1 MKNKKIIRLT
11 SGFTLIELI
20 GVIIILSLI
29 MLLSV
34 PLILNSIRSSKNE
47 LSDASKKILY
57 NAINIYINENLN
69 DFPKIDGNT
78 FCVSIDTLSKKEY
91 LPTDVYDSS
100 TGNTIP
106 SDSLIEVKVENNNY
120 TYNINNECKE
130 YVYTPPYQD
139 NSGANI
145 PELLNNMVPIR
156 YQNDNWIVADIS
168 KEWYDYNKKE
178 WANAVVL
185 NSGVTKNVGD
195 IISED
200 EISLWYVW
208 IPRYKYQLF
217 NVGETGV
224 EEQEIQIKFES
235 GIETTGTVKCED
247 IDFKANPTSEVSEI
261 CTNVMLGNWYT
272 HPAFTFGEQE
282 LTGFWVGKFEI
293 SGTTDNITIKP
304 NVSSL
309 RNQTVSSFFYSIQ
322 SISDIYKLNGDSH
335 MIKNMEWGAVAYL
348 SHSKYGINEEIYV
361 NNSANYY
368 TGRSGG
374 NVDGKVNLES
384 IQYQI
389 NSSSNKDY
397 NNYGYYTYDGKIV
410 NYDGI
415 IGEYAA
421 DRTLGT
427 KASTT
432 GNIYGVYDMSGGAWE
447 FVMANMQNED
457 GSFFVSQSGFSQI
470 PLDKYY
476 DKYSYGSSAIEFY
489 RGKLGDA
496 TKEVIK
502 DTNSYIGGWY
512 KDGVYFVAAQNPWL
526 DRGGSYNYSNTQ
538 GSNQAG
544 IFYFGKWYGN
554 GSTNS
559 SRAILCSLK

>member
-130 YVYTPPYQD
+130 YVYVPPYQD

-145 PELLNNMVPIR
+145 PELLNNMVPIK
-156 YQNDNWIVADIS
+156 YQNNNWVIADIS
-168 KEWYDYNKKE
+168 QEWYNYNKKE

-185 NSGVTKNVGD
+185 EDGISKNIGD
-195 IISED
+195 VIKEE
-200 EISLWYVW
+200 EIALWYVW

-217 NVGETGV
+217 NVGTTGV
-224 EEQEIQIKFES
+224 EEQEIEIKFES

-261 CTNVMLGNWYT
+261 CTNVKLGNWYT

-309 RNQTVSSFFYSIQ
+309 RGLNISTFFNSIKN
-322 SISDIYKLNGDSH
+322 ISDIYNLNGDSH
-335 MIKNMEWGAVAYL
+335 TIKNMEWGAVAYL
-348 SHSKYGINEEIYV
+348 SHSKYGINEEIYM
-361 NNSANYY
+361 NNSNDYY

-374 NVDGKVNLES
+374 NIGGSTNTVAKQFPTSGD
-384 IQYQI
+384 
-389 NSSSNKDY
+389 NSTY
-397 NNYGYYTYDGKIV
+397 IYYNYGYYTYDGKIV
-410 NYDGI
+410 NYDGS
-415 IGEYAA
+415 IGDYAA

-432 GNIYGVYDMSGGAWE
+432 GNIYGVYDMSGGTWE
-447 FVMANMQNED
+447 HVMGNMVDTVGN
-457 GSFFVSQSGFSQI
+457 FYTSGAGFTSENI
-470 PLDKYY
+470 PNLKYY
-476 DKYSYGSSAIEFY
+476 DSYSYSAEKKIY
-489 RGKLGDA
+489 TGGKLGDA
-496 TKEVIK
+496 TKETNGWYS
-502 DTNSYIGGWY
+502 DYAGFANLTNSW
-512 KDGVYFVAAQNPWL
+512 F
-526 DRGGSYNYSNTQ
+526 DRGGNYKNGIDAGVVRFNAYTG
-538 GSNQAG
+538 GSNST
-544 IFYFGKWYGN
+544 
-554 GSTNS
+554 GST
-559 SRAILCSLK
+559 RAVLLANNVS

>member
-1 MKNKKIIRLT
+1 MGGREDLLNKA
-11 SGFTLIELI
+11 FTLVELLAVVVILAVIALIATPIVKKSIDNSKNQVLKENISSIEKAAYNYAYQNNIGYDTNYKKLTLDELI
-20 GVIIILSLI
+20 SKGFLKKDIINPVTNEKMNGCVLYKWNETNNQYEFNYNEIC
-29 MLLSV
+29 
-34 PLILNSIRSSKNE
+34 PL
-47 LSDASKKILY
+47 
-57 NAINIYINENLN
+57 
-69 DFPKIDGNT
+69 F
-78 FCVSIDTLSKKEY
+78 
-91 LPTDVYDSS
+91 
-100 TGNTIP
+100 
-106 SDSLIEVKVENNNY
+106 
-120 TYNINNECKE
+120 
-130 YVYTPPYQD
+130 PYQD
-139 NSGANI
+139 DSGANK
-145 PELLNNMVPIR
+145 PEMLNNMIPII
-156 YQNDNWIVADIS
+156 YENDTWKYANIEE
-168 KEWYDYNKKE
+168 KWYDYNKKE

-272 HPAFTFGEQE
+272 HPAFTFGDQE

>member
-217 NVGETGV
+217 NVGTTGV
-224 EEQEIQIKFES
+224 EEQEIEIKFES

-261 CTNVMLGNWYT
+261 CTNAELGNWYT
-272 HPAFTFGEQE
+272 HPAFTFGDQE

-309 RNQTVSSFFYSIQ
+309 RGLNISTFFNSIKN
-322 SISDIYKLNGDSH
+322 ISDIYNLNGDSH
-335 MIKNMEWGAVAYL
+335 TIKNMEWGAVAYL
-348 SHSKYGINEEIYV
+348 SHSKYGINEEIYM
-361 NNSANYY
+361 NNSNDYY

-374 NVDGKVNLES
+374 NIGGSTNTVAKQFPTSGD
-384 IQYQI
+384 
-389 NSSSNKDY
+389 NSTY
-397 NNYGYYTYDGKIV
+397 IYYNYGYYTYDGKIV
-410 NYDGI
+410 NYDGS
-415 IGEYAA
+415 IGDYAA

-432 GNIYGVYDMSGGAWE
+432 GNIYGVYDMSGGTWE
-447 FVMANMQNED
+447 HVMGNMVDTVGN
-457 GSFFVSQSGFSQI
+457 FYTSGAGFTSENI
-470 PLDKYY
+470 PNLKYY
-476 DKYSYGSSAIEFY
+476 DSYSYSDEKKIYTG
-489 RGKLGDA
+489 GKLGDA
-496 TKEVIK
+496 TKETNGWYS
-502 DTNSYIGGWY
+502 DYAGFANLTNSW
-512 KDGVYFVAAQNPWL
+512 F
-526 DRGGSYNYSNTQ
+526 DRGGNYKNGIDAGVVRFNAYTG
-538 GSNQAG
+538 GSNST
-544 IFYFGKWYGN
+544 
-554 GSTNS
+554 GST
-559 SRAILCSLK
+559 RAVLLANNVS